1 MNKKKIKSYNGY
13 CYFMLLFIPC
23 ISGGGKGVY
32 GESPCPIS
40 HVLDVGIVILLG
52 DIALNRFEIPQG
64 SDTIYNK
71 C

>member
-1 MNKKKIKSYNGY
+1 MDIVIL
-13 CYFMLLFIPC
+13 CYYSIPC

-52 DIALNRFEIPQG
+52 DIALNRFETPQG
-64 SDTIYNK
+64 SNK
-71 C
+71 I

>member
-1 MNKKKIKSYNGY
+1 
-13 CYFMLLFIPC
+13 MLLFIPC

-40 HVLDVGIVILLG
+40 QVLDVGIVILLG